1 MQTLCSVAEA
11 GHFTTEMF
19 KVHPQSR
26 SRNVLR
32 LASQDRDA
40 HDGANFRRFVG
51 LRNFRPSNCE
61 GRRFPLTP
69 SEGNTQ
75 SGLRAA
81 LIQGCAVFRT
91 QTRSLL

>member
-1 MQTLCSVAEA
+1 MQTLCGVAEA

-32 LASQDRDA
+32 PASQDRDA

-51 LRNFRPSNCE
+51 LRNFAERDGKSEVP
-61 GRRFPLTP
+61 RRTC
-69 SEGNTQ
+69 G
-75 SGLRAA
+75 GW
-81 LIQGCAVFRT
+81 
-91 QTRSLL
+91 RSPTTETDPARVTGP

>member
-1 MQTLCSVAEA
+1 MQTLCGVAEA

-51 LRNFRPSNCE
+51 LRNFAERD
-61 GRRFPLTP
+61 GK
-69 SEGNTQ
+69 SEGAPAH
-75 SGLRAA
+75 LRR
-81 LIQGCAVFRT
+81 LVE
-91 QTRSLL
+91 SDN